1 MNFFKIF
8 SLLFIVIFLNGCV
21 QSAAFLGSGITVVTT
36 GNAFQA
42 GFQYGANSAIKKETG
57 KDTFTHMLDTVNTIE
72 NNSKN
77 KKSLKDLKQWLENKI
92 SLTKKKSV
100 N

>member
-1 MNFFKIF
+1 
-8 SLLFIVIFLNGCV
+8 
-21 QSAAFLGSGITVVTT
+21 
-36 GNAFQA
+36 
-42 GFQYGANSAIKKETG
+42 
-57 KDTFTHMLDTVNTIE
+57 MLDTVNTIE